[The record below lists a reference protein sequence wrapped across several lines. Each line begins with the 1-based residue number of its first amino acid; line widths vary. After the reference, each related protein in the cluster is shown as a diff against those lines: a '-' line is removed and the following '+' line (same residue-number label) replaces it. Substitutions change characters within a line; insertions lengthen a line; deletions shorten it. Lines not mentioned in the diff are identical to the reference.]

1 MASGRTEHRDR
12 LRAQI
17 VRDAAQG
24 VSNAQ
29 IARSRNLCVDTV
41 RTWRRRFAVERLD
54 GLTDRPRSGRPPVH
68 GPVVRA
74 EVVALACALPAE
86 HGVPLSRWSC
96 PEIARELFLS
106 LNTLR
111 THNKHIFGKLGVGSR
126 PAAVR
131 RAEQLG
137 LL

>member
-1 MASGRTEHRDR
+1 MVAL
-12 LRAQI
+12 LRA
-17 VRDAAQG
+17 AAQQG
-24 VSNAQ
+24 
-29 IARSRNLCVDTV
+29 IAPEHVGRLLRASEGDRAT
-41 RTWRRRFAVERLD
+41 AVTRHLTEPLTKRELQVL
-54 GLTDRPRSGRPPVH
+54 GLLQTDLSG
-68 GPVVRA
+68 
-74 EVVALACALPAE
+74 
-86 HGVPLSRWSC
+86 